1 MGEWAFH
8 GAETRIAQA
17 KAVLDLRTQ
26 VDSAAAA
33 LGLQP
38 DGALKVAY
46 EGAASDMDAASTLAN
61 DELSALTTIGEARA
75 KVEAQPDI
83 VSTIGLIGS
92 TPQVPY
98 QAARQAFEHGDIPG
112 AKASAAEAAAIV
124 AGAAALGQERLVI
137 AIGAAVLLLVLV
149 VALLVLRRRRRGH
162 ARAMGATT
170 PVAATTTL
178 AADPDA
184 APPSTSERPSESEG
198 GADQG
203 DPPHSESPPIE

>member
-38 DGALKVAY
+38 DGALKAAY
-46 EGAASDMDAASTLAN
+46 EGAVSSLDGASAVAN
-61 DELSALTTIGEARA
+61 DELSALAAIADARG
-75 KVEAQPDI
+75 KVEAQPDL

-98 QAARQAFEHGDIPG
+98 QAARAAFEHGDIPG
-112 AKASAAEAAAIV
+112 ASAAAGEAAAIM
-124 AGAAALGQERLVI
+124 AGAAALGQERLAI
-137 AIGAAVLLLVLV
+137 GIGAAVLLLVLV
-149 VALLVLRRRRRGH
+149 VALLVLRRRPRR
-162 ARAMGATT
+162 ALAMVATT

-203 DPPHSESPPIE
+203 DPPPDSGSPPGA